1 MQFRLKVFCFSAVLL
16 VSSSC
21 LAATIEPVQ
30 GKLYVNT
37 GQGFLPVN
45 GRINAHA
52 GDAAFVD
59 PGGIA
64 MVVYPDGCKV
74 TVQPGAVTTITPSS
88 PCTNPYDPNNPFA
101 QDNPLFNNNAALLG
115 AAGLAAA
122 GLGVGIYLLVG
133 ASP

>member
-1 MQFRLKVFCFSAVLL
+1 MQFRLKVFCFSALLL

-30 GKLYVNT
+30 GKLYVNA

-45 GRINAHA
+45 GRIDAHV

-59 PGGIA
+59 PDGVA

-88 PCTNPYDPNNPFA
+88 PCTNPYD
-101 QDNPLFNNNAALLG
+101 QDNPLFNNNNNAALVG
-115 AAGLAAA
+115 AAVLAAA
-122 GLGVGIYLLVG
+122 GIGVGIYLIVG